1 MGLAQGSYLLGHHAR
16 MIMMLTVGFLCVVGG
31 FVVGIFVGG
40 MALGEPEDETS
51 FDVRKED

>member
-1 MGLAQGSYLLGHHAR
+1 ML
-16 MIMMLTVGFLCVVGG
+16 LTVGFLCVVGG